1 MESNGQDNSRR
12 GRKIFTRLLYPLI
25 AVFGVLHFLVV
36 PAASAPQGNPPAR
49 MEKYKAPDGSFAL
62 YKPPGWNVGAKAVE
76 HGRAVTVSEPGGRS
90 FAVMRTLKIKDRKG
104 NTAALA
110 SRMMKD
116 LRPAVSGLS
125 LVWAKSTED
134 RRRTVIE
141 IRYTDARNMPMRGRY
156 YFNSKYPDATVFG
169 YEAPVKEIDA
179 LRPTLLSV
187 ISNFTILDPSGAS
200 KDAPPV
206 VSPRGIS
213 DLPMEEQRAKDGS
226 FSMLIPKGW
235 KMEGARGQLLC
246 VPPEDGIAGVIF
258 APVGFWGPSQ
268 IPNFDGSRIPGVIHS
283 PYLHPV
289 DALIV
294 AMRATGSR
302 NHKIF
307 DRASDPKR
315 ARDAS
320 AFLKQAMEVET
331 ATVAFDS
338 RTGVRCRGYYD
349 VMASSPMPSEQWGI
363 NITGVWAPEKELPGY
378 LPSLAKMAGSYRIN
392 ERFAKEYVREG
403 MENVRRMAR
412 ENSERMARNA
422 QELRESSMAAY
433 QERQRSQEYIDYKRT
448 GYIRG
453 EQEWVSEAEGG
464 ALYKSDHW
472 GLSRE
477 GERKIEGQDF
487 NYYNYKGQNP
497 RYNETMT
504 PVDSSREV
512 YESVYGK

>member
-1 MESNGQDNSRR
+1 MFPR
-12 GRKIFTRLLYPLI
+12 FPCALMT
-25 AVFGVLHFLVV
+25 VFVVLHLLAC
-36 PAASAPQGNPPAR
+36 PAMPAPQGNPPAR
-49 MEKYKAPDGSFAL
+49 MEKYRAPDGSFAL
-62 YKPPGWNVGAKAVE
+62 FKPPGWSVDAKPAE
-76 HGRAVTVSEPGGRS
+76 KGTIVTVSEPGGRS
-90 FAVMRTLKIKDRKG
+90 FAVMKTMKVKDRKEK
-104 NTAALA
+104 TTALA
-110 SRMMKD
+110 NRMMKD

-141 IRYTDARNMPMRGRY
+141 IRYTDARNVPMRGRY

-169 YEAPVKEIDA
+169 YEAPEKEIDA

-200 KDAPPV
+200 KDAPPS

-213 DLPMEEQRAKDGS
+213 DLPMAEQRAKDGS
-226 FSMLIPKGW
+226 FSMLVPKGW
-235 KMEGARGQLLC
+235 KMEGAKGQLLC
-246 VPPEDGIAGVIF
+246 VPPGDGIAGVIF

-268 IPNFDGSRIPGVIHS
+268 IPNFDSSRIPGVIHS

-302 NHKIF
+302 NHKVL
-307 DRASDPKR
+307 DRASDPRR
-315 ARDAS
+315 AREAS

-331 ATVAFDS
+331 ATISFDS
-338 RTGVRCRGYYD
+338 KSGVRCRGYYD
-349 VMASSPMPSEQWGI
+349 VMASSPMLSGQWGI

-378 LPSLAKMAGSYRIN
+378 LPSLARMAGSYRLD
-392 ERFAKEYVREG
+392 ERFAKEYVQQG

-422 QELRESSMAAY
+422 REMRESSMAAY

>member
-1 MESNGQDNSRR
+1 MLARILCSV
-12 GRKIFTRLLYPLI
+12 T
-25 AVFGVLHFLVV
+25 AVCCAFHLSA
-36 PAASAPQGNPPAR
+36 PAAMAAPQGNPPAR

-62 YKPPGWNVGAKAVE
+62 YKPPGWAVDAKAVE
-76 HGRAVTVSEPGGRS
+76 HGKAVTVSGPGGGS
-90 FAVMRTLKIKDRKG
+90 FAVMKTLKIEDRKG
-104 NTAALA
+104 NTAVLA
-110 SRMMKD
+110 SRMMKA

-125 LVWAKSTED
+125 LVWAKSTKD

-141 IRYTDARNMPMRGRY
+141 IRYTDARNVPVRGRY
-156 YFNSKYPDATVFG
+156 YFNSQYPDATVFG
-169 YEAPVKEIDA
+169 YEAPEKEIDA

-187 ISNFTILDPSGAS
+187 ISNFTILDPSGAA
-200 KDAPPV
+200 KAAPPDA
-206 VSPRGIS
+206 SPRGIS
-213 DLPMEEQRAKDGS
+213 GLPLAEQGAKDGS
-226 FSMLIPKGW
+226 FSMLVPKGW
-235 KMEGARGQLLC
+235 KMEGAKGQLLC
-246 VPPEDGIAGVIF
+246 VPPGDGIAGVIF

-268 IPNFDGSRIPGVIHS
+268 IPNFDSSRIPGVIHS

-302 NHKIF
+302 NHRIL

-315 ARDAS
+315 AREAS
-320 AFLKQAMEVET
+320 VFLKQAMEVET
-331 ATVAFDS
+331 ATISFDS
-338 RTGVRCRGYYD
+338 KSGVRCRGYYD
-349 VMASSPMPSEQWGI
+349 VMASSPMPSGQWGI
-363 NITGVWAPEKELPGY
+363 NLTGVWAPEKELPGY
-378 LPSLAKMAGSYRIN
+378 LPSLAKMAGSYRLN
-392 ERFAKEYVREG
+392 ERFAKEYVQQG

-422 QELRESSMAAY
+422 QEMRESSMAAY

-453 EQEWVSEAEGG
+453 EQEWVSEVEGG